1 MTENQQRIIDS
12 LVAEFNSRNEAKSKR
27 PFKLIDVDE
36 LDSINQRHIELK
48 ADAQRTKDFWDDE
61 SDRQID
67 DLIIQLRDDIG
78 DRLCVKRGNEAM
90 NNQNYSEYIFI
101 YKYGTPEHSIR
112 EQALRMSFNL
122 IKESRRDEITR
133 EWYDYYT
140 GLQIRRYVNG
150 SMEVQYKDEVEFFNC
165 QYTKD
170 KLKDLLS

>member
-1 MTENQQRIIDS
+1 MTENQQRIIS
-12 LVAEFNSRNEAKSKR
+12 NLIAEFNSRNEQQIKR

>member
-101 YKYGTPEHSIR
+101 YKYVTPEHSIR

>member
-1 MTENQQRIIDS
+1 MTENQQRIIS
-12 LVAEFNSRNEAKSKR
+12 NLIAEFNSRNEAKAKR

-36 LDSINQRHIELK
+36 LDAINQRHIELT
-48 ADAQRTKDFWDDE
+48 ADAKSTEGFWNGELYRYMDD
-61 SDRQID
+61 I
-67 DLIIQLRDDIG
+67 IIQLLDDIG
-78 DRLCVKRGNEAM
+78 DRLCVRRGNDAI
-90 NNQNYSEYIFI
+90 NNKNYSEYIFI
-101 YKYGTPEHSIR
+101 YKYGTPEHSII
-112 EQALRMSFNL
+112 EDALRMSFNL